1 MDVDLLNWDAVLYR
15 EYRLMW
21 PLAFQRS
28 SVSYEVPFGALTVG
42 KMRCRERRVSVIM
55 LKIVSSVLAVSGTG

>member
-42 KMRCRERRVSVIM
+42 KDEMPGAAGERYYVG
-55 LKIVSSVLAVSGTG
+55 K